1 MDKYGLIG
9 YPLGHSFS
17 ISYFNQR
24 FHDEDIDAV
33 YENFEIPTID
43 ILPEVLSQNP
53 ELKGLNVTIPYK
65 EKVIPFL
72 DSISPEARAIGA
84 VNVIRVIHEGKN
96 IKLKGYNSD
105 VIGFTQSIEPMLEK
119 KWHKKALI
127 LGTGGASKAIDYGL
141 RNLGLE
147 TVFVSRYERPGTIQ
161 YERITPEV
169 VKEYNVIVNCTPLGM
184 YPKTEECPLLPYE
197 RTDWKCCSCRL
208 LPRGSSGTKINRIT
222 MAEYIEK
229 IDELTR
235 QYNDAINALE
245 DSYNM
250 ESSQVSGL
258 QILTS
263 SKLKHQYSKKYEE
276 LAKEYLGKRKEI
288 FEEYKKN
295 NPEWTKNRKI
305 WGWMF
310 IIGIICAMVCCGAS
324 LPSSEE
330 PASAVASQ
338 AVSNNQ
344 EATLWNADNIPI
356 PYLQDSTQYVS
367 NPDYV
372 LKQETV
378 DKMNVTLK
386 RLENEL
392 GVQSVVIVVNNIEN
406 DDPFRFAQEVGN
418 KYGVGYGNKG
428 LVVVVGYQDHSIN
441 ISPGRALEADLTDAE
456 CHRLE
461 QEYVVPAM
469 RAEMPD
475 SAMYYL
481 TEAIYS
487 TLQKKELPQMSNLLG
502 DSGEDDGLGT
512 IGLTT
517 LAIIAWCV
525 FFLRKNREYHWL
537 GMAGAASLLAN
548 PFYEASHSSG
558 GGGFGGFSGG
568 GGHFGGGG
576 GGGHFGGGSFGGGGA
591 TSRW

>member
-1 MDKYGLIG
+1 
-9 YPLGHSFS
+9 
-17 ISYFNQR
+17 
-24 FHDEDIDAV
+24 
-33 YENFEIPTID
+33 
-43 ILPEVLSQNP
+43 
-53 ELKGLNVTIPYK
+53 
-65 EKVIPFL
+65 
-72 DSISPEARAIGA
+72 
-84 VNVIRVIHEGKN
+84 
-96 IKLKGYNSD
+96 
-105 VIGFTQSIEPMLEK
+105 
-119 KWHKKALI
+119 
-127 LGTGGASKAIDYGL
+127 
-141 RNLGLE
+141 
-147 TVFVSRYERPGTIQ
+147 
-161 YERITPEV
+161 
-169 VKEYNVIVNCTPLGM
+169 
-184 YPKTEECPLLPYE
+184 
-197 RTDWKCCSCRL
+197 
-208 LPRGSSGTKINRIT
+208 

-245 DSYNM
+245 DSYKM
-250 ESSQVSGL
+250 ESSQTSGL
-258 QILTS
+258 NLLTT
-263 SKLKHQYSKKYEE
+263 SKLKHQYSKKYEA
-276 LAKEYLGKRKEI
+276 LATEYLGKKKEI

-324 LPSSEE
+324 LPSPEE
-330 PASAVASQ
+330 PTTAVTSQ
-338 AVSNNQ
+338 VVSNNQ
-344 EATLWNADNIPI
+344 EATLWNAENIPI
-356 PYLQDSTQYVS
+356 PFLQDSTQYVS

-378 DKMNVTLK
+378 DKMNITLK
-386 RLENEL
+386 RLDNEL
-392 GVQSVVIVVNNIEN
+392 DVQSVVIVVNHIEN

-418 KYGVGYGNKG
+418 KYGVGRGDKG
-428 LVVVVGYQDHSIN
+428 LIVVVGYEDHSIN
-441 ISPGRALEADLTDAE
+441 ISPGRSLEADLTDAE

-502 DSGEDDGLGT
+502 SDDGLDDVAGT

-517 LAIIAWCV
+517 LALIAWCV

-548 PFYEASHSSG
+548 PFYEATHSSGG

>member
-1 MDKYGLIG
+1 
-9 YPLGHSFS
+9 
-17 ISYFNQR
+17 
-24 FHDEDIDAV
+24 
-33 YENFEIPTID
+33 
-43 ILPEVLSQNP
+43 
-53 ELKGLNVTIPYK
+53 
-65 EKVIPFL
+65 
-72 DSISPEARAIGA
+72 
-84 VNVIRVIHEGKN
+84 
-96 IKLKGYNSD
+96 
-105 VIGFTQSIEPMLEK
+105 
-119 KWHKKALI
+119 
-127 LGTGGASKAIDYGL
+127 
-141 RNLGLE
+141 
-147 TVFVSRYERPGTIQ
+147 
-161 YERITPEV
+161 
-169 VKEYNVIVNCTPLGM
+169 
-184 YPKTEECPLLPYE
+184 
-197 RTDWKCCSCRL
+197 
-208 LPRGSSGTKINRIT
+208 

-338 AVSNNQ
+338 AASNNQ
-344 EATLWNADNIPI
+344 EATLWNAENIPI

-386 RLENEL
+386 RLDNEL
-392 GVQSVVIVVNNIEN
+392 GVQSVVIVVNHIEN

-428 LVVVVGYQDHSIN
+428 LMVVVGYQDHSIN

-487 TLQKKELPQMSNLLG
+487 TLQKKELPQMSNLLV
-502 DSGEDDGLGT
+502 DSGDDGLGT
-512 IGLTT
+512 IGIAT

-558 GGGFGGFSGG
+558 GGGGFGGFSGG